1 MGWNGSCCLS
11 SADKLLTLRQEWA
24 IVEGGEGS
32 SCDGRG
38 FRFSESIDSKKMRGE
53 VMGIL
58 RIRRMKSKKGLTL
71 IELLIVIVIV
81 GVLAAV
87 AIPTY
92 SGYMERAR
100 RADAKTALEQLR
112 AAQEMCRAEVGRYAR
127 DGDARFGANAL
138 AALRTTFGGPGATSG
153 DYAITMV
160 ATTATFTGTATP
172 NTSRQTPDGALT
184 IDQNGTKL
192 PAAKWAK

>member
-1 MGWNGSCCLS
+1 MGNL
-11 SADKLLTLRQEWA
+11 
-24 IVEGGEGS
+24 EGGK
-32 SCDGRG
+32 GRG
-38 FRFSESIDSKKMRGE
+38 RSMAAVPIFPNLIDSQKIRRGI
-53 VMGIL
+53 MQMF
-58 RIRRMKSKKGLTL
+58 RIRGRKSIRGLTL

-112 AAQEMCRAEVGRYAR
+112 AAQEMRRAERGSYAVTA
-127 DGDARFGANAL
+127 DL
-138 AALRTTFGGPGATSG
+138 VALRTTWGAPAATAG
-153 DYAITMV
+153 DYTITMV
-160 ATTATFTGTATP
+160 ATTATYTGTAAP

-184 IDQNGTKL
+184 INQDGLKL